1 MKKKK
6 ERSKIV
12 FLAKTMLNTLEG
24 LVSNALIDSGIS
36 HDELVSVNVLKK
48 YDDMKEEIKM
58 LMVNKHI

>member
-36 HDELVSVNVLKK
+36 RDELVLVNVLKK
-48 YDDMKEEIKM
+48 YDDMKEEIK
-58 LMVNKHI
+58 NANGK

>member
-12 FLAKTMLNTLEG
+12 LLAKTMLNTLEG

-48 YDDMKEEIKM
+48 YDDMKEEIK
-58 LMVNKHI
+58 NANGK

>member
-6 ERSKIV
+6 ERNKIV

-48 YDDMKEEIKM
+48 YDDMKEEIK
-58 LMVNKHI
+58 NANGK

>member
-12 FLAKTMLNTLEG
+12 FLAKTMLNTLKG

-48 YDDMKEEIKM
+48 YDDMKEEIK
-58 LMVNKHI
+58 NANGK